1 MRRGSHLWTCC
12 TLTNPLDVARTWQ
25 LDFYI
30 DVYSR
35 PIRHG
40 FLRLRAASCGRGWVW
55 VVKFT
60 GRGTARRGTARHDA
74 TRRDTAR
81 CGVARRDAGNSF
93 SFPPF
98 YLFIFSLSPLSLPFS
113 SSFFFQLRVLAFLP
127 LLLSTVHICFW
138 GVVPVIEDRVWI
150 LFGFYCDAVSND
162 AKRYR
167 SGEKWT
173 FFGFF
178 CSRSISVSQA
188 LTL

>member
-74 TRRDTAR
+74 TRRD
-81 CGVARRDAGNSF
+81 VAWRGGTLEIRSLF
-93 SFPPF
+93 HPFIYLFFPFLLFPRLFPP
-98 YLFIFSLSPLSLPFS
+98 LFFR
-113 SSFFFQLRVLAFLP
+113 LRVLAFLP

-138 GVVPVIEDRVWI
+138 GVVPLIEDRVWI

-178 CSRSISVSQA
+178 SSRSISVSQA

>member
-40 FLRLRAASCGRGWVW
+40 FLRLRAASCGRDWVW

-60 GRGTARRGTARHDA
+60 GRGAA
-74 TRRDTAR
+74 RRDTAR
-81 CGVARRDAGNSF
+81 HGATRRGVARRGATGRWKFVLF
-93 SFPPF
+93 STL
-98 YLFIFSLSPLSLPFS
+98 LFIYFFPFS
-113 SSFFFQLRVLAFLP
+113 SFPAFFLLFFFRLRVLAFLP

>member
-74 TRRDTAR
+74 TRR
-81 CGVARRDAGNSF
+81 GVAWRGGTLEIRSLF
-93 SFPPF
+93 HPF
-98 YLFIFSLSPLSLPFS
+98 IYLFFPFLLFPCLFPTL
-113 SSFFFQLRVLAFLP
+113 FFRLRVLAFLP